1 MSEEMDEPTVE
12 ELLELYPNL
21 KAYVKELE
29 DYAELADNM
38 KNEQPEVINNSCTDS
53 NEDDWK
59 KLEKNIITKDTEW
72 KKKAIYCFEGEHPEE
87 LPILLSIIDTED
99 FELFEMCVDSLRFMI
114 TDDNRQR
121 ILCNNGLLIKM
132 KKEADRGISGKIFL
146 DCITKLN
153 QDFN

>member
-1 MSEEMDEPTVE
+1 MTYYDKFDELITEMSQ
-12 ELLELYPNL
+12 
-21 KAYVKELE
+21 E
-29 DYAELADNM
+29 DASDDFFYDVGVF
-38 KNEQPEVINNSCTDS
+38 EVTNILNHF

-72 KKKAIYCFEGEHPEE
+72 KKKTIYCFEGEHPEE
-87 LPILLSIIDTED
+87 LPILLSIIDTDD

-121 ILCNNGLLIKM
+121 ILCNNELLIKM

>member
-1 MSEEMDEPTVE
+1 MTYYDKFDELITEMSQ
-12 ELLELYPNL
+12 
-21 KAYVKELE
+21 E
-29 DYAELADNM
+29 DASDDFFYDVGVF
-38 KNEQPEVINNSCTDS
+38 EVTNILNHF

>member
-1 MSEEMDEPTVE
+1 MTYYDKFDELITEMSQ
-12 ELLELYPNL
+12 
-21 KAYVKELE
+21 E
-29 DYAELADNM
+29 DASDDFFYDVGVF
-38 KNEQPEVINNSCTDS
+38 EVTNILNHF

-87 LPILLSIIDTED
+87 LPILLSIIDTDD
-99 FELFEMCVDSLRFMI
+99 FELFEICVDTLRFMI

-121 ILCNNGLLIKM
+121 ILCNNELLIKM

-153 QDFN
+153 QDYMV

>member
-1 MSEEMDEPTVE
+1 MTYYDKFDELITEMSQ
-12 ELLELYPNL
+12 
-21 KAYVKELE
+21 E
-29 DYAELADNM
+29 DASDDFFYDVGVF
-38 KNEQPEVINNSCTDS
+38 EVTNILNHF

-87 LPILLSIIDTED
+87 LPILLSIIDTDD
-99 FELFEMCVDSLRFMI
+99 FGLFEMCVDFLRFMI

-121 ILCNNGLLIKM
+121 ILCNNEFLIKM

>member
-1 MSEEMDEPTVE
+1 MTYYDKFDELITEMSQ
-12 ELLELYPNL
+12 
-21 KAYVKELE
+21 E
-29 DYAELADNM
+29 DASDDFFYDVGVF
-38 KNEQPEVINNSCTDS
+38 EVTNILNHF

-87 LPILLSIIDTED
+87 LPILLSIIDTDD
-99 FELFEMCVDSLRFMI
+99 FELFEICVDTLRFMI

-121 ILCNNGLLIKM
+121 ILCNNELLIKM